1 MSCLILCKAFD
12 SIVAQLEAA
21 GLTVRV
27 RGAAAAAAVTG
38 AHGPAVTGDLD
49 VEAIKAPVK
58 RFLRSGEKA
67 VLDYKKP
74 GLSEFDF
81 EKMVDLDRGKFVC
94 ASLAAMER
102 VLGVLRPLSAG
113 LQPISGFPDHA
124 YCIEYA
130 ANRLKVLGDFMTNV
144 SIYFRA
150 GTAAEEKFV
159 CELQVGLRRVET
171 ALAFI
176 VTLNLTLGLILTLQP
191 GGASALTSTL
201 NLTLL
206 VPTLS
211 LPVGLARVERD

>member
-12 SIVAQLEAA
+12 SIAAQLEAA
-21 GLTVRV
+21 GLIVRV
-27 RGAAAAAAVTG
+27 RGAAAAVVAVAVVAVTG
-38 AHGPAVTGDLD
+38 ADGPASKGDPD

-102 VLGVLRPLSAG
+102 VLEVVRPLSAG
-113 LQPISGFPDHA
+113 PQPISGFPDHV
-124 YCIEYA
+124 YCIEFA

-176 VTLNLTLGLILTLQP
+176 VTLNLTLGL
-191 GGASALTSTL
+191 
-201 NLTLL
+201 
-206 VPTLS
+206 TLS
-211 LPVGLARVERD
+211 LPVGLTRVERD

>member
-1 MSCLILCKAFD
+1 M
-12 SIVAQLEAA
+12 EA
-21 GLTVRV
+21 V
-27 RGAAAAAAVTG
+27 
-38 AHGPAVTGDLD
+38 
-49 VEAIKAPVK
+49 KAPVK

-74 GLSEFDF
+74 GLDEFDF

-102 VLGVLRPLSAG
+102 VLGALRPLSAG
-113 LQPISGFPDHA
+113 LQRISGFPDHA

-176 VTLNLTLGLILTLQP
+176 VTLNLTLGL
-191 GGASALTSTL
+191 
-201 NLTLL
+201 
-206 VPTLS
+206 TLS
-211 LPVGLARVERD
+211 LPVGLTRVERD

>member
-1 MSCLILCKAFD
+1 M
-12 SIVAQLEAA
+12 AQLEAA

-27 RGAAAAAAVTG
+27 RGVSAVAIATG
-38 AHGPAVTGDLD
+38 AHGLADAADPD
-49 VEAIKAPVK
+49 VEAIKAPMK

-74 GLSEFDF
+74 GLDEFDF

-102 VLGVLRPLSAG
+102 VLGALRPLSAG
-113 LQPISGFPDHA
+113 LQRISGFPDHA

-171 ALAFI
+171 AREELGGHDAYDI
-176 VTLNLTLGLILTLQP
+176 IRSIEALEKALNRFPPVAAAPTP
-191 GGASALTSTL
+191 AAAPASASA
-201 NLTLL
+201 
-206 VPTLS
+206 P
-211 LPVGLARVERD
+211 